1 MGHLHPPPLARQPRT
16 LSLFFF
22 IDAFGWQILQQSLAT
37 FLDKIAPHR
46 RQLTSILGYSSACD
60 PSIISG
66 LYPSEHLHWS
76 SFFYSPQTSP
86 FGWLRWLQALPTFLV
101 DNHRSR
107 YYLSRAVAKYQGYT
121 GYLQLYH
128 VPFRYLPYFD
138 YAEKKWLFGAQGLLQ
153 GETLFDLALAA
164 NRSYYVNKLHSTDEQ
179 NFREVEAAVTAGT
192 IDFAYV
198 MLGKLDALMHSEG
211 TQSQKIRPLLHWY
224 DDQISHLYALA
235 TRHYQKVNLCVF
247 SDHGMR
253 DVQQTIDLQA
263 IVNGLGLIYGVD
275 YVAMYDS
282 TMGRF
287 WYLNEK
293 ARRRIMDC
301 LKGVPEGDI
310 ISSEEL
316 KRLGV
321 YFPDGRYGETIFLLK
336 PGLLIV
342 PSFMGRKRIAGMH
355 GYHPD
360 DPSSDALLL
369 SNREISSQITHI
381 PQVFEVLTTSTGIQP
396 PSTFAGH

>member
-1 MGHLHPPPLARQPRT
+1 MGYLQQPQTRQPRT

-22 IDAFGWQILQQSLAT
+22 IDALGWQILQQSLPT

-46 RQLTSILGYSSACD
+46 RKLTSLLGYSSACD

-66 LYPSEHLHWS
+66 LSPNEHLHWS
-76 SFFYSPQTSP
+76 SFFYSPETSP
-86 FGWLRWLQALPTFLV
+86 FGWLRWLQALPSFLA
-101 DNHRSR
+101 DHHRSR

-121 GYLQLYH
+121 GYLQLYN
-128 VPFRYLPYFD
+128 VPFQYLPYFD
-138 YAEKKWLFGAQGLLQ
+138 YAEKKWLFGAQGLLK
-153 GETLFDLALAA
+153 GETLFDHALNAG
-164 NRSYYVNKLHSTDEQ
+164 RSYYVNKLHSTDEQ
-179 NFREVEAAVTAGT
+179 NFLEVGATVTAGI

-211 TQSQKIRPLLHWY
+211 TQSKKIPALLQWY
-224 DDQISHLYALA
+224 DDQISLLYALA
-235 TRHYQKVNLCVF
+235 SRHYQKVNLCVF

-263 IVNGLGLIYGVD
+263 IVSVLGLVYGKD
-275 YVAMYDS
+275 YIAMYDS

-287 WYLNEK
+287 WYLNEN
-293 ARRRIMDC
+293 ARKRIVDC
-301 LKGVPEGDI
+301 LQGIPEGDI
-310 ISSEEL
+310 VTSEEL

-336 PGLLIV
+336 PGLLII

-369 SNREISSQITHI
+369 SNREIPGHITHI
-381 PQVFEVLTTSTGIQP
+381 PQVYEVLTASAGIQAR
-396 PSTFAGH
+396 STFTGH